1 MKVTRRALLAGAAG
15 TVALGKHLGAQ
26 PPADPT
32 KVRGKPSRSL
42 GQRAPTEKIER
53 LGRGGNSSGTPHQGL
68 VGTITP
74 ADLHFERH
82 HGGVPE
88 IDPKK
93 YSLLIHGMVDR
104 PLVFTL
110 ADPKRFPAVSRT
122 HFLGC
127 SGNFGG
133 RTAAVDL
140 QPQPMRGCASTRE

>member
-1 MKVTRRALLAGAAG
+1 MKVPSSALLAGAAG
-15 TVALGKHLGAQ
+15 TLALGKHLGAP

-42 GQRAPTEKIER
+42 GQRAPSEKIER
-53 LGRGGNSSGTPHQGL
+53 LGRGGNSSGTPHQDL

-88 IDPKK
+88 NDPKK
-93 YSLLIHGMVDR
+93 YSLLVHGMVDR

-110 ADPKRFPAVSRT
+110 ADLKRMPAVTRVC
-122 HFLGC
+122 FLEC
-127 SGNFGG
+127 SGNFG
-133 RTAAVDL
+133 RTA
-140 QPQPMRGCASTRE
+140 PPE

>member
-26 PPADPT
+26 TPADPT

-53 LGRGGNSSGTPHQGL
+53 LGRGGNSSGTPHQDL

-88 IDPKK
+88 IDPKR
-93 YSLLIHGMVDR
+93 YSLLVHGMVDR

-110 ADPKRFPAVSRT
+110 ADLKRMPAVTRG
-122 HFLGC
+122 HCLEC

-133 RTAAVDL
+133 RGTPTGL
-140 QPQPMRGCASTRE
+140 PP